1 MFVRQLYPCHNVVLP
16 HLLALLILFLIFI
29 VDLQAPSGLLD
40 IRKCHEKGRVPS
52 DGRGCLVPMCLLI
65 LVEVHRVRCRTPI
78 PLDHQVVR
86 TIVQRGLIII
96 QFATLVEGLL
106 GEVFHEPEL
115 LLASSIAGS

>member
-1 MFVRQLYPCHNVVLP
+1 M
-16 HLLALLILFLIFI
+16 
-29 VDLQAPSGLLD
+29 
-40 IRKCHEKGRVPS
+40 
-52 DGRGCLVPMCLLI
+52 
-65 LVEVHRVRCRTPI
+65 RCRTPI